1 MVAYNERILETSTS
15 RQRRHRAE
23 RMLINLAP
31 FVAQLERDAA
41 SRVASEM
48 PGRATAAGGLPE
60 AAGERNRD
68 AAVRPVPRSADEEFE
83 VVWSGKD
90 DSLSNMTHVDATE
103 EWTPD
108 LEPRADELVGRR
120 R

>member
-1 MVAYNERILETSTS
+1 MVAYNERILATSTS

-23 RMLINLAP
+23 RMLVNLAP
-31 FVAQLERDAA
+31 VVAQLEREEAERLAKIAA
-41 SRVASEM
+41 STPPASSFEGRVQ
-48 PGRATAAGGLPE
+48 RW
-60 AAGERNRD
+60 RD
-68 AAVRPVPRSADEEFE
+68 AKDDDEFE

-90 DSLSNMTHVDATE
+90 DSLSNMTHVDDATE